1 MLNISENRIIESIKQ
16 SDYKAL
22 VRINRMDSG
31 RVFLKLIAWFFGIAL
46 VFMFLPWTQ
55 NIRAYGSLTTL
66 KPNQR
71 PQTLHSVIDGRIEK
85 WYVQEGESV
94 EKGDTILFISEIRD
108 QFFDPDLLNRTQT
121 QLKAKEASV
130 KFYEEKVEAQKEQIQ
145 ALEQTVELKFEQA
158 QNKYKQAAL
167 KVKSD
172 SIKLEAAN
180 TNFQIADRQF
190 KRIESLY
197 EDGLKSL
204 TELENR
210 KLTRQK
216 TVAEQIAAENELL
229 SSRNEL
235 INAQVE
241 LTSIRAQYREA
252 ISKAR
257 SELQTALSNLYD
269 AEAAVAKLQNQFTNF
284 NIRSGMY
291 FIKAPQSG
299 YITQTMY
306 TGIGENVKEGSPIL
320 TIMPSEYDLV
330 VELYV
335 NPIDLPLVHKGQE
348 VRIQFDGWP
357 AIVFSGWPNTSY
369 GTYGGE
375 VYAIDNYIS
384 PNGKFRVLV
393 RPDPEQP
400 EWPQALRVGG
410 GTNNMML
417 LEDVPVWY
425 ELWRKINGF
434 PPNFYVTVDGEKKE
448 VQNTGIQP

>member
-22 VRINRMDSG
+22 MRISRMDSG
-31 RVFLKLIAWFFGIAL
+31 RVFLKLLAWFFGITL

-55 NIRAYGSLTTL
+55 NIRANGSLTTL

-94 EKGDTILFISEIRD
+94 EKGDTILFISEIKD
-108 QFFDPDLLNRTQT
+108 QYFDPDLLERTQI
-121 QLKAKEASV
+121 QLNAKEASV
-130 KFYEEKVEAQKEQIQ
+130 KSYEAKVDALKEQIN
-145 ALEQTVELKFEQA
+145 ALEQMVELKFKQT
-158 QNKYKQAAL
+158 QNKYKQALL

-172 SIKLEAAN
+172 SIKLEVAN
-180 TNFQIADRQF
+180 TNYQIADKQLN
-190 KRIESLY
+190 RIESLY
-197 EDGLKSL
+197 ESGLKSL

-216 TVAEQIAAENELL
+216 TVAEQIAAENQLL

-241 LTSIRAQYREA
+241 LTSIRAHYRES
-252 ISKAR
+252 ISKAK
-257 SELQTALSNLYD
+257 SEMQSALSNFYD
-269 AEAAVAKLQNQFTNF
+269 SEAAVAKLENQYTNYS
-284 NIRSGMY
+284 IRSGMY

-335 NPIDLPLVHKGQE
+335 NPIDLPLVQPGQE

-375 VYAIDNYIS
+375 VYAIDNFIS
-384 PNGKFRVLV
+384 PNGKFRILV
-393 RPDPEQP
+393 KPNPEQP
-400 EWPQALRVGG
+400 EWPNALRVGG

-425 ELWRKINGF
+425 ELWRQINGF
-434 PPNFYVTVDGEKKE
+434 PPNFYVNIDGENKGN
-448 VQNTGIQP
+448 QNSGLKQ

>member
-22 VRINRMDSG
+22 MRISRMDSG
-31 RVFLKLIAWFFGIAL
+31 RVFLKLLAWFFGITL

-55 NIRAYGSLTTL
+55 NIRANGSLTTL

-94 EKGDTILFISEIRD
+94 EKGDTILFISEIKD
-108 QFFDPDLLNRTQT
+108 QYFDPDLLERTQI
-121 QLKAKEASV
+121 QLNAKEASV
-130 KFYEEKVEAQKEQIQ
+130 KSYEAKVDALKEQIN
-145 ALEQTVELKFEQA
+145 ALEQMVELKFKQT
-158 QNKYKQAAL
+158 QNKYKQALL

-172 SIKLEAAN
+172 SIKLEVAN
-180 TNFQIADRQF
+180 TNYQIADKQLN
-190 KRIESLY
+190 RIESLY
-197 EDGLKSL
+197 ESGLKSL

-216 TVAEQIAAENELL
+216 TVAEQIAAENQLL

-241 LTSIRAQYREA
+241 LTSIRAHYRES
-252 ISKAR
+252 ISKAK
-257 SELQTALSNLYD
+257 SEMQSALSNFYD
-269 AEAAVAKLQNQFTNF
+269 SEAAVAKLENQYTNYS
-284 NIRSGMY
+284 IRSGMY

-335 NPIDLPLVHKGQE
+335 NPIDLPLVQPGQE

-375 VYAIDNYIS
+375 VYAIDNFIS
-384 PNGKFRVLV
+384 PNGKFRILV
-393 RPDPEQP
+393 KPNPEQP
-400 EWPQALRVGG
+400 EWPHALRVGG

-425 ELWRKINGF
+425 ELWRQINGF
-434 PPNFYVTVDGEKKE
+434 PPNFYVNIDGENKGN
-448 VQNTGIQP
+448 QNSGLKQ